1 MIQFFLVALAGIACA
16 TDSYGSVCA
25 CGGWG
30 GGGTGKARVGIIAIC
45 IGSDQ

>member
-1 MIQFFLVALAGIACA
+1 MRQ
-16 TDSYGSVCA
+16 THMEVCVRV
-25 CGGWG
+25 GGGG